1 MTTITIRQMCE
12 AVQTTLGAAAHLKK
26 TQTYRELSEGI
37 HDTPLLQIYW
47 ESLEQD
53 TVNTGTERTT
63 FRGGTRQ
70 TEVVIYCDLY
80 ARPRSDLAE
89 GMDKTA
95 VVGEELITI
104 LEAQDTKPY
113 FGLTGIKAFH
123 WRMERAVFSY
133 GNEETKFD
141 GARLILTMRVF

>member
-1 MTTITIRQMCE
+1 MTTITIQQMCE
-12 AVQTTLGAAAHLKK
+12 AVRDTLKVAAHLKK
-26 TQTYRELSEGI
+26 AQTYRELSEGI
-37 HDTPLLQIYW
+37 HDTPLLQVYW

-53 TVNTGTERTT
+53 TMNTSADRTT
-63 FRGGTRQ
+63 FKGGGRQ
-70 TEVVIYCDLY
+70 TEVVIYGDLY

-95 VVGEELITI
+95 VVGEEFITI

-113 FGLTGIKAFH
+113 FGLVGIKAFH
-123 WRMERAVFSY
+123 WRLERAIFSY

-141 GARLILTMRVF
+141 GARLILTLRVF